1 MPEIDCSHPY
11 WGQSIQ
17 CRERQAKQQQK
28 PQGKPEAKP
37 QQPGPQGRQ
46 SRPSEKKPR
55 TRDSFDDELVNRH
68 VRIVMVAGNGKT
80 EEVSGTII
88 ETSRYWLK
96 VLDDNGTLRYINK
109 AFIITITPQ

>member
-28 PQGKPEAKP
+28 PQAKPEAKP
-37 QQPGPQGRQ
+37 QKAQEKPREGKP
-46 SRPSEKKPR
+46 KKP
-55 TRDSFDDELVNRH
+55 RDSFDDELANRH